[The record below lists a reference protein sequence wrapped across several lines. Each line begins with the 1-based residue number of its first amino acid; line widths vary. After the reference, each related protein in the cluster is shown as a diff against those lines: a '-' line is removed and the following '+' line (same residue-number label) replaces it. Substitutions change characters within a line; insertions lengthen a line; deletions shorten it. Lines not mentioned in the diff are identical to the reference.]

1 MHHDE
6 VSIKYQVSL
15 KWRFLIQNYVI
26 LNLIKTNDT
35 FYDCIC
41 FNFYTLYVWDGF
53 DFAPFVFGVVLI
65 KLNTSQTSR
74 HNALTEVSNFKWYL
88 TIREWIKILNF

>member
-6 VSIKYQVSL
+6 VSIKHQVSP

-26 LNLIKTNDT
+26 SNLIKTNDT

-41 FNFYTLYVWDGF
+41 FNFYTLYVWDDF
-53 DFAPFVFGVVLI
+53 DFAPFLFGVVL
-65 KLNTSQTSR
+65 N
-74 HNALTEVSNFKWYL
+74 
-88 TIREWIKILNF
+88 IRILNKHLGMMHW